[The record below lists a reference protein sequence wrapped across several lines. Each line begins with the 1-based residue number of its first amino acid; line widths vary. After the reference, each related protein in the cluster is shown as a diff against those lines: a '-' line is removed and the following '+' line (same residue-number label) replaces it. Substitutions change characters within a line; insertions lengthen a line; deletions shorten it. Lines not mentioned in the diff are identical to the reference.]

1 MTTNEL
7 HEILDDENRKLT
19 ADELKEVVYQLKQDT
34 FDKAFNEE
42 NIYVARYYAGET
54 NAFQICLDLLEHLK
68 GDYDK
73 QSEDM
78 VSIETVKKWLYEMAI
93 NNVGCI
99 LEGDFSTACE
109 LIILRLDGLKRFA
122 EETKGGAE

>member
-1 MTTNEL
+1 MTTAEL

-68 GDYDK
+68 GAND
-73 QSEDM
+73 ER
-78 VSIETVKKWLYEMAI
+78 
-93 NNVGCI
+93 N
-99 LEGDFSTACE
+99 
-109 LIILRLDGLKRFA
+109 
-122 EETKGGAE
+122 